1 MCVCVFLSFFL
12 PLNSK
17 PRMMCNWYRYRSST
31 IWYLYLSTLNKC
43 VADYR
48 VEYENEVPPPPLPLL
63 PSPPH
68 THNLQGNHHQSGW
81 GRLDRDIICLCVC
94 VCARERERERER
106 QRERQR
112 EKFP

>member
-63 PSPPH
+63 PSPPTH
-68 THNLQGNHHQSGW
+68 TTYKATTIKAGGGDLIEI
-81 GRLDRDIICLCVC
+81 LYVCVC
-94 VCARERERERER
+94 VCVRERERERER
-106 QRERQR
+106 RRERQR